1 MLCAAKLPILF
12 SVLFSLLSG
21 NDNFREER
29 RLKKEKR
36 KEPKRNDN
44 LLMKIVVSF
53 WWTITDSN
61 R

>member
-12 SVLFSLLSG
+12 SVLFYLLSG
-21 NDNFREER
+21 NGNLR
-29 RLKKEKR
+29 KEKGEKNEKI

-44 LLMKIVVSF
+44 LLLKIVVSF